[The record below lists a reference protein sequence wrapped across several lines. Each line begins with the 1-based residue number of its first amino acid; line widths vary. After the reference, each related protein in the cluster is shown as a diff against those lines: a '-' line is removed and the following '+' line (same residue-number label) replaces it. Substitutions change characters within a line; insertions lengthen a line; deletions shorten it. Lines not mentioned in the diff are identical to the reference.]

1 MLMKKD
7 FGMQL
12 IIQRL
17 FSSDRQETFD
27 FSIFLFQV
35 IERLKRKG
43 EARGHERENM
53 TSQYKM

>member
-1 MLMKKD
+1 MKKD

-27 FSIFLFQV
+27 FSFFLFQV